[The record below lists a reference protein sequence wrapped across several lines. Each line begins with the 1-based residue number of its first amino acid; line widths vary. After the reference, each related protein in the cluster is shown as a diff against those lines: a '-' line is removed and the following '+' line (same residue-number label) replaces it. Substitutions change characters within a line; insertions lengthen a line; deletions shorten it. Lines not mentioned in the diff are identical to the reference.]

1 VELLKRLFGWVN
13 RQAWLVLTLTTLI
26 WGGNVV
32 AGRSAVGEMS
42 PLSLV
47 SLRWFFAFAMIAVFA
62 REEARRDFPMIGRA
76 WPRLIVMGALGFTTF
91 NALFYIAA
99 RYTSG
104 VSLAILQGSTPIFVM
119 AGAALV
125 FAQRFRALQW
135 MGLAV
140 TTFGVV
146 MIATQGDPRNLSTL
160 QFNRG
165 DVYCVIACAL
175 FAVYSLGLR
184 NRPPISAMSLF
195 AAMSLAAFASSV
207 PLAIWE
213 IAQGQAMW
221 PTPKGWA
228 ILAYIAI
235 GPSFLG
241 QLLWMRGVA
250 LIGPARAGLYYNL
263 TPVFGSMLSVLI
275 LREAFGWH
283 QGLALALVL
292 GGIAL
297 AERKAGS

>member
-1 VELLKRLFGWVN
+1 MELLKRLYGWVN

-32 AGRSAVGEMS
+32 AGRGAVGEMS
-42 PLSLV
+42 PLALV
-47 SLRWFFAFAMIAVFA
+47 SLRWLFAFAMIATFA
-62 REEARRDFPMIGRA
+62 REEVRRDFPKIGRA
-76 WPRLIVMGALGFTTF
+76 WPRLIVMGALGFTTY
-91 NALFYIAA
+91 NALFYIGAS
-99 RYTSG
+99 YTTG

-119 AGAALV
+119 LGAAFA
-125 FAQRFRALQW
+125 FAQRFRGTQW
-135 MGLAV
+135 AGLAV
-140 TTFGVV
+140 TTFGVLL
-146 MIATQGDPRNLSTL
+146 IATQGDLRHLSAL

-184 NRPPISAMSLF
+184 DRPPISPLALF
-195 AAMSLAAFASSV
+195 AAMSLAAFALSV
-207 PLAIWE
+207 PLALLE
-213 IAQGQAMW
+213 IVQGRAFW
-221 PTPKGWA
+221 PSAKGWA
-228 ILAYIAI
+228 ILAYVAI

-250 LIGPARAGLYYNL
+250 LIGPARAGLFYNL
-263 TPVFGSMLSVLI
+263 TPVFGALLSVLI

-283 QGLALALVL
+283 QALALALVL

-297 AERKAGS
+297 SERKA